1 MVHDHYF
8 PQFFEGVVSDFRL
21 RIVQFDKYFNAHLPE
36 LFAHFQGLEIDTAVF
51 LTDWLLSLFT
61 KCLTFEVASRVW
73 DNFLLEG
80 EVFAFKTGIA
90 FLAYF

>member
-1 MVHDHYF
+1 M
-8 PQFFEGVVSDFRL
+8 
-21 RIVQFDKYFNAHLPE
+21 PE
-36 LFAHFQGLEIDTAVF
+36 LFTHFEGLEIKTHLF
-51 LTDWLLSLFT
+51 LTVWLLSMFT
-61 KCLTFEVASRVW
+61 KCLPFEVAARVW